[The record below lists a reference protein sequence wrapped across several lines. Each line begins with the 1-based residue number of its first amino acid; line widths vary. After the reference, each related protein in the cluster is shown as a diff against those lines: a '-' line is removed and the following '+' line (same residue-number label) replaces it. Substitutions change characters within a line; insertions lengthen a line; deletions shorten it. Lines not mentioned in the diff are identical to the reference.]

1 MTSLVR
7 HLLTFTVICVL
18 PEVRSNTPVTI
29 KMGILLSGNGWKTG
43 NDSYPAVPVAIKDLE
58 EKSKTWDTRKY
69 SRNVGREKTCL
80 KLKVY
85 LITSKN
91 PQRFAG

>member
-18 PEVRSNTPVTI
+18 PKVRSNTPVTI

-69 SRNVGREKTCL
+69 LRSLGRSTHL
-80 KLKVY
+80 KQRIYLLHLLVFLKV
-85 LITSKN
+85 LL
-91 PQRFAG
+91 